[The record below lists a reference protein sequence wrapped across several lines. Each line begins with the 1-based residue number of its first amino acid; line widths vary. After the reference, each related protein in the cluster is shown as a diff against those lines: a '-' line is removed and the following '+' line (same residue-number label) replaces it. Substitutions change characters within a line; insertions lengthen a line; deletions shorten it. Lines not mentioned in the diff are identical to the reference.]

1 MPSRLRMTLAAAL
14 VLILQDTGLSQ
25 AQQPASQTDL
35 RELLEALIEKN
46 PEILAAQ
53 YRFEA
58 ATKRPSQVSTLP
70 DPKLTLVNFGVG
82 APFSRL
88 NASEFAYRGVGVS
101 QDIPFPGKLALAGEQ
116 AKREADSEREMY
128 RSLILEK
135 ASQLKQAYFDWF
147 NVTKAIEITGKNRDL
162 LDRFEQIARARYSVG
177 RGIQTDVLRAQAE
190 ISGLAQQSELLEQRR
205 ATTEAKIRSMLNFE
219 TPLSRPADV
228 RKSTFDLDLDRVL
241 ALVEGGSPQL
251 KSSRALVESR
261 AVAIDRAR
269 LETRPDF
276 NVSFQWQK
284 TGAPFPDYYMTSV
297 EIQLPIFSRRKQHFG
312 VEESV
317 ARFKESRQN
326 YEVARQELVFQ
337 AKDLYLTIRTS
348 EHLLDLYQSGII
360 PQTSLSL
367 ESALSG
373 YEVGNVDFL
382 TLVTNSMSLL
392 NYEMQYYDE
401 LTKHEKAL
409 AQLEPLLNLD
419 LTQPQR

>member
-1 MPSRLRMTLAAAL
+1 
-14 VLILQDTGLSQ
+14 
-25 AQQPASQTDL
+25 
-35 RELLEALIEKN
+35 
-46 PEILAAQ
+46 
-53 YRFEA
+53 
-58 ATKRPSQVSTLP
+58 
-70 DPKLTLVNFGVG
+70 
-82 APFSRL
+82 
-88 NASEFAYRGVGVS
+88 
-101 QDIPFPGKLALAGEQ
+101 
-116 AKREADSEREMY
+116 
-128 RSLILEK
+128 
-135 ASQLKQAYFDWF
+135 
-147 NVTKAIEITGKNRDL
+147 
-162 LDRFEQIARARYSVG
+162 
-177 RGIQTDVLRAQAE
+177 
-190 ISGLAQQSELLEQRR
+190 
-205 ATTEAKIRSMLNFE
+205 
-219 TPLSRPADV
+219 
-228 RKSTFDLDLDRVL
+228 
-241 ALVEGGSPQL
+241 
-251 KSSRALVESR
+251 
-261 AVAIDRAR
+261 
-269 LETRPDF
+269 
-276 NVSFQWQK
+276 
-284 TGAPFPDYYMTSV
+284 MTSV
-297 EIQLPIFSRRKQHFG
+297 EIQLPIFSRRKQRFG